1 MRGPHFAKTW
11 RNGNPRKENKVG
23 ARKEKDN
30 NINTIFRSLKYRNYR
45 LFFYGQS
52 LSLIGTWMQRLAIGW
67 LVYRLTDSA
76 LWLGV
81 VSFAGQIPCFF
92 LTPFGGVAADRY
104 NKQKLLITTQSLAM
118 VQALILALL
127 VLTNYIAVWHL
138 IILNIFLG
146 IVYSFDMPTRQAFV
160 VEMVEKREDLG
171 NAIALNSSM
180 VNVARLLGPSVAGL
194 LVALAGEGV
203 CFLVNA
209 ISYFAV
215 IVSLLMMRVSPA
227 KKGLEKA
234 TAWQQ
239 IIGGIRYA
247 FGFAPIKYIILL
259 LAVVSITGMP
269 YVVLMPIFAKDILHG
284 GPSTLGFL
292 MGASGVGA
300 LSGAGYLARRKNVLG
315 LGKIIALAACFFG
328 VGIIG
333 FSQSTLMWISIAFV
347 LLTGLGMM
355 ILMASANTILQTVV
369 EDDMRGRVM
378 SFYAVA
384 FLGVAPFGS
393 LLAGSLAHRIGAPY
407 TLFLGGLCCI
417 LGSILFAVKLP
428 LIRKTAHPVYVKK
441 GIIPQVAEGL
451 RTAAELSMPPE
462 DGL

>member
-1 MRGPHFAKTW
+1 MGI
-11 RNGNPRKENKVG
+11 RKD
-23 ARKEKDN
+23 KDS

-45 LFFYGQS
+45 LFFWGQS
-52 LSLIGTWMQRLAIGW
+52 LSLIGTWMQRLAVGW

-92 LTPFGGVAADRY
+92 LTAFGGVAADRY
-104 NKQKLLITTQSLAM
+104 DKQKLLITTQSLAM
-118 VQALILALL
+118 VQALILAVL
-127 VLTNYIAVWHL
+127 VLTNKEAVWHL
-138 IILNIFLG
+138 IVLNIFLG
-146 IVYSFDMPTRQAFV
+146 SIYAFDMPTRQAFV

-180 VNVARLLGPSVAGL
+180 VNVARLLGPTVAGL

-203 CFLVNA
+203 CFLMNA

-215 IVSLLMMRVSPA
+215 IISLLLMRVSA
-227 KKGLEKA
+227 VKAELEKA
-234 TAWQQ
+234 SAWQQ
-239 IIGGIRYA
+239 IKGGLRYA
-247 FGFAPIKYIILL
+247 FSFAPIKYIILL

-269 YVVLMPIFAKDILHG
+269 YVVLMPVFARDILQG
-284 GPSTLGFL
+284 GPRTLGFL

-300 LSGAGYLARRKNVLG
+300 LAGASYLARRKTVLG
-315 LGKIIALAACFFG
+315 LGKIIVMAASLFG
-328 VGIIG
+328 AGIIG
-333 FSQSTLMWISIAFV
+333 FSQSTLMWISMAFV

-355 ILMASANTILQTVV
+355 ILMASANTILQTIV

-378 SFYAVA
+378 SFYVVA

-393 LLAGSLAHRIGAPY
+393 LLAGSLAHRIGAAH
-407 TLFLGGLCCI
+407 TLLIGGTCCI
-417 LGSILFAVKLP
+417 LGSIAFAIKLP
-428 LIRKTAHPVYVKK
+428 SLRKIAHPIYVKK

-451 RTAAELSMPPE
+451 QTAAELSMPPE

>member
-1 MRGPHFAKTW
+1 MGT
-11 RNGNPRKENKVG
+11 RKD
-23 ARKEKDN
+23 KDN

-104 NKQKLLITTQSLAM
+104 NRQKLLITTQSLAM

-146 IVYSFDMPTRQAFV
+146 IIYSFDMPARQAFV

-203 CFLVNA
+203 CFLVNS

-215 IVSLLMMRVSPA
+215 IVSLFMMRVNPVKA
-227 KKGLEKA
+227 GLEKA

-239 IIGGIRYA
+239 IKGGIRYA

-284 GPSTLGFL
+284 GPRTLGFL

-315 LGKIIALAACFFG
+315 LGKIIALAAGLFG
-328 VGIIG
+328 VGIVG
-333 FSQSTLMWISIAFV
+333 FSQSALIWISMTFV

-355 ILMASANTILQTVV
+355 ILMASANTILQTIV

-407 TLFLGGLCCI
+407 TLLLGGLSCI
-417 LGSILFAVKLP
+417 LGSILFAIKLP
-428 LIRKTAHPVYVKK
+428 LLRKIAHPIYVKK
-441 GIIPQVAEGL
+441 GIIPQVAEGIQ
-451 RTAAELSMPPE
+451 TATELSMPPE

>member
-1 MRGPHFAKTW
+1 LLKDSKMGI
-11 RNGNPRKENKVG
+11 RKD
-23 ARKEKDN
+23 KDN
-30 NINTIFRSLKYRNYR
+30 KINTIFRSLKYRNYR
-45 LFFYGQS
+45 LFFCGQC
-52 LSLIGTWMQRLAIGW
+52 LSLIGTWMQRLAVGW
-67 LVYRLTDSA
+67 LVYRLTNSA

-92 LTPFGGVAADRY
+92 LTAFGGVVADRY
-104 NKQKLLITTQSLAM
+104 NKQRLLVMTQSLAM
-118 VQALILALL
+118 LQALVLALL
-127 VLTNYIAVWHL
+127 VLTNKEAVWHL

-146 IVYSFDMPTRQAFV
+146 TIYAFDMPTRQAFV

-180 VNVARLLGPSVAGL
+180 VNVARLLGPTVAGL
-194 LVALAGEGV
+194 LVAIAGEGV

-215 IVSLLMMRVSPA
+215 IVSLLLMRVNPA
-227 KKGLEKA
+227 RTKLEKA
-234 TAWQQ
+234 TAFQQ
-239 IIGGIRYA
+239 IKGGLRYA

-269 YVVLMPIFAKDILHG
+269 YVVLMPIFARDILHG

-300 LSGAGYLARRKNVLG
+300 LTGAGYLARRKTVLG
-315 LGKIIALAACFFG
+315 LGRIIALAACLFG
-328 VGIIG
+328 AGIVG
-333 FSQSTLMWISIAFV
+333 FSQSTIMWISMAFV

-355 ILMASANTILQTVV
+355 ILMASANTILQTIV

-378 SFYAVA
+378 SFYVVA

-393 LLAGSLAHRIGAPY
+393 LLAGSLAHRIGATH
-407 TLFLGGLCCI
+407 TLFIGGACCI
-417 LGSILFAVKLP
+417 LGSISFAIKLP
-428 LIRKTAHPVYVKK
+428 SLRKIARPIYVQK
-441 GIIPQVAEGL
+441 GIIPQVATGIQ
-451 RTAAELSMPPE
+451 TAAELSMPPE

>member
-1 MRGPHFAKTW
+1 MGTW
-11 RNGNPRKENKVG
+11 KG
-23 ARKEKDN
+23 KDST
-30 NINTIFRSLKYRNYR
+30 INTIFRSLKYRNYR
-45 LFFYGQS
+45 LFFCGQS
-52 LSLIGTWMQRLAIGW
+52 LSLIGTWMQRLAVGW

-104 NKQKLLITTQSLAM
+104 NKQRLLIMTQSLAM
-118 VQALILALL
+118 MQAMILALL
-127 VLTNYIAVWHL
+127 VLTNKEAVWHL

-146 IVYSFDMPTRQAFV
+146 TIYAFDMPTRQAFV
-160 VEMVEKREDLG
+160 VKMVEKREDLG
-171 NAIALNSSM
+171 NAIALNSTM
-180 VNVARLLGPSVAGL
+180 VNIARLLGPTVAGL
-194 LVALAGEGV
+194 LVATAGEGV
-203 CFLVNA
+203 CFLVNSV
-209 ISYFAV
+209 SYSAV
-215 IVSLLMMRVSPA
+215 IVSLLLMRVSPTTA
-227 KKGLEKA
+227 ALEKA

-239 IIGGIRYA
+239 VKGGLRYA

-269 YVVLMPIFAKDILHG
+269 YVVLMPIFARDILHG

-292 MGASGVGA
+292 MGASGIGA
-300 LSGAGYLARRKNVLG
+300 LTGAAYLARRKNVLG
-315 LGKIIALAACFFG
+315 LGNVIALAACLFG
-328 VGIIG
+328 VGIVG
-333 FSQSTLMWISIAFV
+333 FSQSTLIWISMIFV

-378 SFYAVA
+378 SFYVVA

-393 LLAGSLAHRIGAPY
+393 LLAGSLAHRIGATH
-407 TLFLGGLCCI
+407 TLFVGGMCCI
-417 LGSILFAVKLP
+417 LGSILFAIKLP
-428 LIRKTAHPVYVKK
+428 LLRRIAHPIYIKK
-441 GIIPQVAEGL
+441 GIIQQVATGL
-451 RTAAELSMPPE
+451 QTATELSMPPE

>member
-1 MRGPHFAKTW
+1 
-11 RNGNPRKENKVG
+11 
-23 ARKEKDN
+23 
-30 NINTIFRSLKYRNYR
+30 
-45 LFFYGQS
+45 LFFCGQS
-52 LSLIGTWMQRLAIGW
+52 LSLIGTWMQRLAVGW
-67 LVYRLTDSA
+67 LVYRLTKSA

-104 NKQKLLITTQSLAM
+104 RKQTLLIITQVLSML
-118 VQALILALL
+118 QALVLALL
-127 VLTNYIAVWHL
+127 VLTDNAAIWHL
-138 IILNIFLG
+138 IILNISLG
-146 IVYSFDMPTRQAFV
+146 VINAFDMPTRQAFV

-194 LVALAGEGV
+194 LVATAGEGV

-209 ISYFAV
+209 ASYFAV
-215 IVSLLMMRVSPA
+215 IVSLFLMRINPTKA
-227 KKGLEKA
+227 KLEKA

-239 IIGGIRYA
+239 IKGGLRYA

-269 YVVLMPIFAKDILHG
+269 YVVLMPIFARDVLHG

-300 LSGAGYLARRKNVLG
+300 LVGAGYLARRKTVLG
-315 LGKIIALAACFFG
+315 LGKIIALAACLFG

-333 FSQSTLMWISIAFV
+333 FSLSTLMWVSMLFV

-355 ILMASANTILQTVV
+355 ILMASANTILQTIV

-393 LLAGSLAHRIGAPY
+393 LLAGSLAHRIGATH
-407 TLFLGGLCCI
+407 TLFIGGMCCI
-417 LGSILFAVKLP
+417 LGSVLFAIKLP
-428 LIRKTAHPVYVKK
+428 SLRKVAHPIYVKK
-441 GIIPQVAEGL
+441 GIIPQVATGL
-451 RTAAELSMPPE
+451 QTAAELSMPPE

>member
-1 MRGPHFAKTW
+1 LEIDPILQKDGKMGTQK
-11 RNGNPRKENKVG
+11 NK
-23 ARKEKDN
+23 DST
-30 NINTIFRSLKYRNYR
+30 INTIFRSLKYRNYR

-52 LSLIGTWMQRLAIGW
+52 LSLIGTWMQRLAVGW
-67 LVYRLTDSA
+67 LVYRLTNSA
-76 LWLGV
+76 FWLGV

-92 LTPFGGVAADRY
+92 MTPFGGVAADRY
-104 NKQKLLITTQSLAM
+104 KKQTLLIITQVLSML
-118 VQALILALL
+118 QALVLALL
-127 VLTNYIAVWHL
+127 VLTDTAVIWHL
-138 IILNIFLG
+138 IILNISLG
-146 IVYSFDMPTRQAFV
+146 VINAFDMPTRQAFV

-180 VNVARLLGPSVAGL
+180 VNVARLLGPSIAGL
-194 LVALAGEGV
+194 LVATAGEGV

-209 ISYFAV
+209 ASYFAV
-215 IVSLLMMRVSPA
+215 IVSLFLMKVSPA
-227 KKGLEKA
+227 ETKLEKA
-234 TAWQQ
+234 SAWQQ
-239 IIGGIRYA
+239 VKGGLRYA

-259 LAVVSITGMP
+259 LALVSITGMP
-269 YVVLMPIFAKDILHG
+269 YVVLMPIFARDILHG

-300 LSGAGYLARRKNVLG
+300 LVGAGFLARRKTVLG

-333 FSQSTLMWISIAFV
+333 FSQSTLMWISMAFV

-355 ILMASANTILQTVV
+355 ILMASANTILQTIV

-393 LLAGSLAHRIGAPY
+393 LLAGSLAHRIGAPH
-407 TLFLGGLCCI
+407 TLLMGGICCI
-417 LGSILFAVKLP
+417 LGSVAFAIKLP
-428 LIRKTAHPVYVKK
+428 SLRKIARPIYVKK
-441 GIIPQVAEGL
+441 GIIPQLATGIQ
-451 RTAAELSMPPE
+451 TAAELSMPPE

>member
-1 MRGPHFAKTW
+1 MASS
-11 RNGNPRKENKVG
+11 RKSSS
-23 ARKEKDN
+23 
-30 NINTIFRSLKYRNYR
+30 ISTIFRSLKYRNYR
-45 LFFYGQS
+45 LFFCGQG
-52 LSLIGTWMQRLAIGW
+52 LSLIGTWMQRLAVGW
-67 LVYRLTDSA
+67 LVYRLTGSA

-104 NKQKLLITTQSLAM
+104 NKQKLLIITQTLAM

-127 VLTNYIAVWHL
+127 VLANKEAVWHL
-138 IILNIFLG
+138 ILLNIFLG
-146 IVYSFDMPTRQAFV
+146 TIYAFDMPARQAFV

-171 NAIALNSSM
+171 NAIALNSTM

-194 LVALAGEGV
+194 LVATAGEGV

-209 ISYFAV
+209 ASYVAV
-215 IVSLLMMRVSPA
+215 IISLFLMVVNPA
-227 KKGLEKA
+227 RARLKKA
-234 TAWQQ
+234 TAWEQVK
-239 IIGGIRYA
+239 GGLRYA
-247 FGFAPIKYIILL
+247 FGFAPIKSIILL

-300 LSGAGYLARRKNVLG
+300 LTGAGYLARRKTVLG
-315 LGKIIALAACFFG
+315 LGRIIALAVCFFG

-333 FSQSTLMWISIAFV
+333 FSQSTWMWVSMGFV

-393 LLAGSLAHRIGAPY
+393 LLAGTLAHWIGAPH
-407 TLFLGGLCCI
+407 TLLIGGLCCI
-417 LGSILFAVKLP
+417 LGSISFAAKLP
-428 LIRKTAHPVYVKK
+428 SLRRIAHPIYVQK
-441 GIIPQVAEGL
+441 GIIPQVAEGIQ
-451 RTAAELSMPPE
+451 TAAELSIPPE

>member
-1 MRGPHFAKTW
+1 MIPILL
-11 RNGNPRKENKVG
+11 
-23 ARKEKDN
+23 KDGKMGTHKDEDIA
-30 NINTIFRSLKYRNYR
+30 INTILRSLKYRNYR
-45 LFFYGQS
+45 LFFCGQS
-52 LSLIGTWMQRLAIGW
+52 LSLIGTWMQRLAVGW
-67 LVYRLTDSA
+67 LVYRLTNSA

-104 NKQKLLITTQSLAM
+104 NKQRLLILTQSLAM

-127 VLTNYIAVWHL
+127 VLTNKEAVWHL
-138 IILNIFLG
+138 IVLNIFLG
-146 IVYSFDMPTRQAFV
+146 TIYAFDMPTRQAFV

-194 LVALAGEGV
+194 LVATAGEGV

-209 ISYFAV
+209 VSYFAV
-215 IVSLLMMRVSPA
+215 IVSLLLMKVSPTKA
-227 KKGLEKA
+227 GLEKA
-234 TAWQQ
+234 TAFQQ
-239 IIGGIRYA
+239 IKGGLRYA

-269 YVVLMPIFAKDILHG
+269 YVVLMPIFARDILHG

-300 LSGAGYLARRKNVLG
+300 LTGAGYLARRKNVLG
-315 LGKIIALAACFFG
+315 LGKIIALSACLFG
-328 VGIIG
+328 AGIIG
-333 FSQSTLMWISIAFV
+333 FSLSTVMWISMVFV

-355 ILMASANTILQTVV
+355 ILMASANTILQTIV

-393 LLAGSLAHRIGAPY
+393 LLAGGLAHRIGATH
-407 TLFLGGLCCI
+407 TLFIGGACCI
-417 LGSILFAVKLP
+417 LGSISFAIKLP
-428 LIRKTAHPVYVKK
+428 ALRKIAHPVYVKK
-441 GIIPQVAEGL
+441 GIIPQVATGL
-451 RTAAELSMPPE
+451 QTAAELSMPPE

>member
-1 MRGPHFAKTW
+1 LQEDGKIGT
-11 RNGNPRKENKVG
+11 RKDE
-23 ARKEKDN
+23 DST
-30 NINTIFRSLKYRNYR
+30 INTIFRSLKYRNYR

-104 NKQKLLITTQSLAM
+104 NKQRLLIMTQGLAM
-118 VQALILALL
+118 LQALILALL
-127 VLTNYIAVWHL
+127 VLMNKEAIWHL
-138 IILNIFLG
+138 IVLNIFLG
-146 IVYSFDMPTRQAFV
+146 VINAFDMPARQAFV

-180 VNVARLLGPSVAGL
+180 VNVARLLGPTLAGL
-194 LVALAGEGV
+194 LVAIAGEGV

-215 IVSLLMMRVSPA
+215 IVSLFLMRIAPA
-227 KKGLEKA
+227 KAGLEKA

-239 IIGGIRYA
+239 VKGGLRYA

-269 YVVLMPIFAKDILHG
+269 YVVLMPIFARDILHG

-300 LSGAGYLARRKNVLG
+300 LSGAWYLARRKNVLG

-328 VGIIG
+328 AGIVG
-333 FSQSTLMWISIAFV
+333 FSQSTLMWVSMVFV
-347 LLTGLGMM
+347 LLIGLGMM

-393 LLAGSLAHRIGAPY
+393 LLAGSLAHRIGAPH
-407 TLFLGGLCCI
+407 TLLLGGLCCI
-417 LGSILFAVKLP
+417 LGSISFAAKLP
-428 LIRKTAHPVYVKK
+428 SLRKIAHPIYVKK

-451 RTAAELSMPPE
+451 QSAAELSMPPE

>member
-1 MRGPHFAKTW
+1 MGT
-11 RNGNPRKENKVG
+11 RKD
-23 ARKEKDN
+23 KDS

-45 LFFYGQS
+45 LFFCGQS

-67 LVYRLTDSA
+67 LVYRLTNSA
-76 LWLGV
+76 LLLGV

-118 VQALILALL
+118 LQALILALL

-146 IVYSFDMPTRQAFV
+146 TIYSFDMPARQAFV

-203 CFLVNA
+203 CFLVNS

-215 IVSLLMMRVSPA
+215 IVSLLLMRVSPA
-227 KKGLEKA
+227 KVGLEKA
-234 TAWQQ
+234 TAFQQ
-239 IIGGIRYA
+239 IKGGIRYA

-269 YVVLMPIFAKDILHG
+269 YVVLMPIFARDILHG

-315 LGKIIALAACFFG
+315 LGKIIALAAGLFG

-333 FSQSTLMWISIAFV
+333 FSQSTLICISMAFV

-355 ILMASANTILQTVV
+355 ILMASANTILQTIV

-393 LLAGSLAHRIGAPY
+393 LLAGSLAHRIGATH
-407 TLFLGGLCCI
+407 TLLIGGVCCI
-417 LGSILFAVKLP
+417 LGSVAFAIKLP
-428 LIRKTAHPVYVKK
+428 LLRKIAHPIYVKK

-451 RTAAELSMPPE
+451 QTAAELSMPPE

>member
-1 MRGPHFAKTW
+1 M
-11 RNGNPRKENKVG
+11 
-23 ARKEKDN
+23 
-30 NINTIFRSLKYRNYR
+30 
-45 LFFYGQS
+45 FFCGQS
-52 LSLIGTWMQRLAIGW
+52 LSLIGTWMQRLAVGW
-67 LVYRLTDSA
+67 LVYRLTNSA

-92 LTPFGGVAADRY
+92 LAPFGGVAADRY
-104 NKQKLLITTQSLAM
+104 KKQRLLIITQVLSML
-118 VQALILALL
+118 QALVLALL
-127 VLTNYIAVWHL
+127 VLTDTAVIWHL
-138 IILNIFLG
+138 IILNISLG
-146 IVYSFDMPTRQAFV
+146 VINAFDMPTRQAFV

-194 LVALAGEGV
+194 LVATVGEGV

-209 ISYFAV
+209 ASYFAV
-215 IVSLLMMRVSPA
+215 IVSLFLMKVNPA
-227 KKGLEKA
+227 KARLEKA

-239 IIGGIRYA
+239 IKGGLRYA

-269 YVVLMPIFAKDILHG
+269 YVVLMPIFARDILHG

-292 MGASGVGA
+292 MGASGIGA
-300 LSGAGYLARRKNVLG
+300 LVGAGYLARRKTVLG
-315 LGKIIALAACFFG
+315 LGKIIALATCLFG

-333 FSQSTLMWISIAFV
+333 FSLSTLMLVSMLFV

-355 ILMASANTILQTVV
+355 ILMASANTILQTIV

-393 LLAGSLAHRIGAPY
+393 LLAGSLAHRIGATH
-407 TLFLGGLCCI
+407 TLLMGGVCCI
-417 LGSILFAVKLP
+417 LGSILFAIKLP
-428 LIRKTAHPVYVKK
+428 SLRKIARPVYVKK
-441 GIIPQVAEGL
+441 GIIPQVATGIQA
-451 RTAAELSMPPE
+451 AAELSMPPE